1 MDAETA
7 RALFAGFT
15 AGAAAAFVTAAL
27 ALRSMSRDA
36 SWLARWRRTAAA
48 GRTPLP
54 LLGVLLVNGLLLG
67 WTLLGLLLGAAYLG
81 VGDPLRF
88 GAIVH
93 AAALAALVAAG
104 FVRRRVTAS
113 MWAAALTAALAF
125 GALLPALAGR

>member
-1 MDAETA
+1 MDAETL
-7 RALFAGFT
+7 RALFAGFV

-36 SWLARWRRTAAA
+36 SWLARWRRRAAA
-48 GRTPLP
+48 ERTPLP

-67 WTLLGLLLGAAYLG
+67 WTLLGLLLGAAYLA

-88 GAIVH
+88 GAIAH

-104 FVRRRVTAS
+104 WVRRRVTAP

-125 GALLPALAGR
+125 GALLPALAAR